1 MIDKTKQ
8 IIFTYV
14 ITNKINGKQYV
25 GMHMTQDIDDDYM
38 GSGTRLRSAILK
50 YGVGNFVK
58 NILYYYEDAMI
69 AHLHEGV
76 LIRLYS
82 SLCPDGYNIN
92 PSGGRKPIEYSDE
105 SRCKM
110 GKSRFGKDN
119 PFYGQK
125 HTDKTRKK
133 ISDRVAGRKQSES
146 EIQHRVESLTG
157 QRRTLEQ
164 KEKIYRNHNYEKS
177 NPPMS
182 EGAKRKLSDLNK
194 DKPWSESRRLAEEDK
209 KKKVSLANSLD
220 IVCDHYQICHHNKM
234 RDINKSL
241 QECFSLRS
249 LGKEFN
255 VSRHIL
261 SHHRKQCLSRC

>member
-14 ITNKINGKQYV
+14 ITNGKQYV
-25 GMHMTQDIDDDYM
+25 GMHVAYNINDGYM
-38 GSGTRLRSAILK
+38 GSGLRLINSMRK
-50 YGVGNFVK
+50 NGVENFCRE
-58 NILYYYEDAMI
+58 ILYYYEDMRI

-76 LIRLYS
+76 LIRLYG
-82 SLCPDGYNIN
+82 SLYPNGYNLS
-92 PSGGRKPIEYSDE
+92 PTGGGPCECNEETRRKLA
-105 SRCKM
+105 
-110 GKSRFGKDN
+110 RFGKDN
-119 PFYGQK
+119 PFYGKK
-125 HTDKTRKK
+125 HTDRTKKK
-133 ISDRVAGRKQSES
+133 ISVKKTGHKQSE
-146 EIQHRVESLTG
+146 ETINRRVISLTG

-164 KEKIYRNHNYEKS
+164 KEKIYKSHNYEKS

-234 RDINKSL
+234 RDINKL